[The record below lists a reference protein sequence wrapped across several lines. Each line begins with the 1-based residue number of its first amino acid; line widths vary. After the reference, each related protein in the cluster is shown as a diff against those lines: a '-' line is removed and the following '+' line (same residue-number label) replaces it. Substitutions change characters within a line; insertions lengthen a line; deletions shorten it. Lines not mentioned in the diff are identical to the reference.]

1 MNVNSLVWFFQMGW
15 LRKNLLLVS
24 TVASVIIGAI
34 LGFSL
39 RSLHLDVQT
48 ITLLSFP
55 GEILM
60 NMLKMMI
67 LPLIVSSLISG
78 TIMLINF
85 FFFGFFVFLALTWK
99 IWLFILK
106 FLSEFALPFFF
117 VVIAIHTSLVSSFLT
132 HLLNRSFRCADVN
145 LYFNQNLSIN

>member
-1 MNVNSLVWFFQMGW
+1 MNW

-24 TVASVIIGAI
+24 TVASVIIGGI

-39 RSLHLDVQT
+39 RSLNLDAQT

-67 LPLIVSSLISG
+67 LPLIISSLISG
-78 TIMLINF
+78 
-85 FFFGFFVFLALTWK
+85 K
-99 IWLFILK
+99 R
-106 FLSEFALPFFF
+106 
-117 VVIAIHTSLVSSFLT
+117 TSIVK
-132 HLLNRSFRCADVN
+132 
-145 LYFNQNLSIN
+145 